1 MSSIFTKI
9 INGEIPAHK
18 VYEDDLVLAF
28 LDIQPSS
35 KGHTLVVPKQE
46 IDHFDNLPDELYQHL
61 MLVSKRIA
69 KQIKT
74 VYSPLRVGM
83 MVFGTEVPHAHV
95 HLIPLY
101 TGSEMAFVRNADGEP
116 DHEKLA
122 QVAEE
127 LKISCFNLF

>member
-101 TGSEMAFVRNADGEP
+101 TGQEMAFVRESTGEP

-122 QVAEE
+122 QVAKD
-127 LKISCFNLF
+127 LKIS

>member
-1 MSSIFTKI
+1 MSSIFSI
-9 INGEIPAHK
+9 FINGEIPAHK

-83 MVFGTEVPHAHV
+83 MIFGTEVPHAHV

-101 TGSEMAFVRNADGEP
+101 TGQEMAFVRESTGEP

-122 QVAEE
+122 QVAKD
-127 LKISCFNLF
+127 LKIS